1 MRASAF
7 ALLAAHG
14 AVRVDGDRSLAQA
27 GIGFCTG
34 RIWYNTRRT
43 RGTSFPIGDPA
54 AQRVINHGKNS
65 MITIEIHNF
74 IITYNYRRVNRY
86 MFVSSSVRRSIGFFP
101 FALPSFCLLQHIIQ
115 TITPFSA
122 FCVQSIA
129 ETEGQAQHPSRWRE
143 RPRIETASR
152 KPPHPFD
159 FRHLSLELE
168 RVESS

>member
-1 MRASAF
+1 MRVDSFLNIRSVSGVRASAF

-54 AQRVINHGKNS
+54 APRAINRENNS
-65 MITIEIHNF
+65 MVTIEIHNL
-74 IITYNYRRVNRY
+74 ISTYNYRRVNRY

-101 FALPSFCLLQHIIQ
+101 IALPSFCLLQHIIQ
-115 TITPFSA
+115 TITPFSE
-122 FCVQSIA
+122 FCVQS
-129 ETEGQAQHPSRWRE
+129 TRLN
-143 RPRIETASR
+143 TR
-152 KPPHPFD
+152 KMLPPVSGD
-159 FRHLSLELE
+159 YADYAMRCV
-168 RVESS
+168 RY